1 MSEHRWIVNLN
12 LPLITFDKWILVT
25 NVISHSYYLSGWS
38 NIAVKEC
45 KMKPL
50 WRNLRDFSWLVCAWL
65 IHQMGNRERLGKLV
79 CDIVMF
85 HKYMYIGVPFN
96 HKITSLHRPRTVK
109 YPYIVAKEFTA
120 DCLSKIFKWSIYV
133 VLSFV
138 VTQFCLLWNSMYI
151 TWSKFVRH
159 DYTSAQIVVMY
170 ILTNPLY
177 FLSLFHFLHR
187 HACALELFVLSLL
200 VTDINQ

>member
-1 MSEHRWIVNLN
+1 MG
-12 LPLITFDKWILVT
+12 PC
-25 NVISHSYYLSGWS
+25 YQCYLSFLLSSGWS
-38 NIAVKEC
+38 TIAVKEC
-45 KMKPL
+45 RMQPL

-120 DCLSKIFKWSIYV
+120 DCLSKISKWSIYV

-138 VTQFCLLWNSMYI
+138 VMQFCLWNSMYI
-151 TWSKFVRH
+151 TWSKFVLH